1 MKVIT
6 NILKFII
13 MIILVLC
20 IIFVGNK
27 NIAFSTIF
35 NKQYIVKKLEATN
48 FYSKTYKLVEES
60 FENYIGQSGLDEE
73 VLQNICTEDKV
84 RKDVNIILSN
94 IYDGKQEEIDTTEI
108 ADKLNSNIDAQNV
121 RNSKNSS
128 AIDEF
133 VNHICQSYKDT
144 IISTKY
150 DKTINDKYNTII
162 KKITQIEK
170 IVIVGMIISCI
181 CLIVLNIK
189 NIKKILLNIQ
199 TILVSTAI
207 IQFVLTGTIKNNINI
222 SGIKVFN
229 EAFSNSIITIIKDIL
244 SQINKFGLIIL
255 AIYVIFAIIYIGTE
269 IFEKKDETKIEE

>member
-13 MIILVLC
+13 MVILVLC
-20 IIFVGNK
+20 LTFIGIK

-48 FYSKTYKLVEES
+48 FYSETYKLVESS

-73 VLQNICTEDKV
+73 VLQNICTEEKV
-84 RKDVNIILSN
+84 RKDVNTILAN
-94 IYDGKQEEIDTTEI
+94 IYDGKQEKIDTTEI
-108 ADKLNSNIDAQNV
+108 ADELNSNIDAQNV
-121 RNSKNSS
+121 RTSKTSS

-170 IVIVGMIISCI
+170 VVIGVIIISCI

-189 NIKKILLNIQ
+189 NINKILLNIQ
-199 TILVSTAI
+199 IILLSTAI

-255 AIYVIFAIIYIGTE
+255 AIYIIFAIIYISTE
-269 IFEKKDETKIEE
+269 IFGKKDETKIEE